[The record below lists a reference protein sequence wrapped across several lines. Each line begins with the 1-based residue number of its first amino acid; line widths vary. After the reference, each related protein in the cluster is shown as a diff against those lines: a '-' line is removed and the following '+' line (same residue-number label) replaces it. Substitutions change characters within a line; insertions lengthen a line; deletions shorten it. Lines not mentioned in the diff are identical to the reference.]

1 MRIIWILVSLLLL
14 LACEEN
20 DRMAYVGKPGVYFE
34 NYKNEDTIKYSFN
47 MTSFEKDTLLIDVK
61 LMGVPLT
68 KEQSFCLKIDPTST
82 AKEGI
87 HYVKLPERVT
97 FPIGKGSMQLPLIL
111 CDEDPALDE
120 SSVFLGIHLAPSED
134 IEIGF
139 PGRAILNVSITNM
152 LIKPEYWDK
161 NFIDW
166 FGEYSKVKHEKF
178 IEMAGHDFP
187 LTYEEAVYWNSDKIN
202 LAYWQ
207 FAGRKLADYF
217 VKNPTKDEHG
227 NLIDPW
233 EPA

>member
-1 MRIIWILVSLLLL
+1 M
-14 LACEEN
+14 
-20 DRMAYVGKPGVYFE
+20 
-34 NYKNEDTIKYSFN
+34 
-47 MTSFEKDTLLIDVK
+47 
-61 LMGVPLT
+61 
-68 KEQSFCLKIDPTST
+68 
-82 AKEGI
+82 
-87 HYVKLPERVT
+87 
-97 FPIGKGSMQLPLIL
+97 
-111 CDEDPALDE
+111 
-120 SSVFLGIHLAPSED
+120 FLGIHLAPSED

-139 PGRAILNVSITNM
+139 PGRTILNVSITNM

-166 FGEYSKVKHEKF
+166 FGEYSKVK
-178 IEMAGHDFP
+178 HDFP

>member
-1 MRIIWILVSLLLL
+1 MTIHR
-14 LACEEN
+14 N
-20 DRMAYVGKPGVYFE
+20 RAYVSNFLSRLGL
-34 NYKNEDTIKYSFN
+34 N
-47 MTSFEKDTLLIDVK
+47 EKDTKGIIDICQG
-61 LMGVPLT
+61 L
-68 KEQSFCLKIDPTST
+68 S
-82 AKEGI
+82 
-87 HYVKLPERVT
+87 
-97 FPIGKGSMQLPLIL
+97 
-111 CDEDPALDE
+111 
-120 SSVFLGIHLAPSED
+120 
-134 IEIGF
+134 
-139 PGRAILNVSITNM
+139 LNVSITNM